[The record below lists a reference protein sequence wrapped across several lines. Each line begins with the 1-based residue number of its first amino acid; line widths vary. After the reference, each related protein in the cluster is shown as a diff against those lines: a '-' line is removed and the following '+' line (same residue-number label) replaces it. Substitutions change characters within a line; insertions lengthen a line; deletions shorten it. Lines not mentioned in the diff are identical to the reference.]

1 MKYLGLDVG
10 KKRIG
15 VAISES
21 GILARGYITIN
32 LLSLN
37 QALDD
42 IISICNKE
50 KIGQIIM
57 GLPLLPSGSESEQ
70 TKFVKDF
77 KDELRKK
84 TKLPIAFVNEYLTS
98 KEAERI
104 LLERDPKISR
114 DRRAMREKVDQISA
128 VLILEEYLWE

>member
-1 MKYLGLDVG
+1 MKYLSLDVG

-21 GILARGYITIN
+21 GILARGYKTIH
-32 LLSLN
+32 LLSLL
-37 QALDD
+37 QAIDD
-42 IISICNKE
+42 IIFICDKE
-50 KIGQIIM
+50 KIEQIII
-57 GLPLLPSGSESEQ
+57 GLPLLPSGDESEQ
-70 TKFVKDF
+70 TKFVRNF
-77 KDELRKK
+77 KTELRKK

-104 LLERDPKISR
+104 LIERDPKISK